1 MRILIDG
8 DATPDIE
15 KIAFLCDKY
24 DIKMIVYCDM
34 NHFFD
39 MNPLL
44 CVIREMIVWI
54 MLF

>member
-24 DIKMIVYCDM
+24 DIKIKLEAKNC
-34 NHFFD
+34 
-39 MNPLL
+39 
-44 CVIREMIVWI
+44 
-54 MLF
+54 

>member
-34 NHFFD
+34 NQ
-39 MNPLL
+39 LL
-44 CVIREMIVWI
+44 YVIREMIVWI

>member
-34 NHFFD
+34 NHFLI
-39 MNPLL
+39 MNQSL
-44 CVIREMIVWI
+44 CVIREMIVLI
-54 MLF
+54 MPF

>member
-24 DIKMIVYCDM
+24 DIKMIGYCDM

-39 MNPLL
+39 YES
-44 CVIREMIVWI
+44 VIICDQGE
-54 MLF
+54 

>member
-34 NHFFD
+34 NQ
-39 MNPLL
+39 LL

>member
-24 DIKMIVYCDM
+24 DPVFDSWVYKKGRKV
-34 NHFFD
+34 
-39 MNPLL
+39 P
-44 CVIREMIVWI
+44 V
-54 MLF
+54 

>member
-34 NHFFD
+34 NQ
-39 MNPLL
+39 LL
-44 CVIREMIVWI
+44 YVIRGMIVLI

>member
-24 DIKMIVYCDM
+24 DIKMVVYCDM
-34 NHFFD
+34 NQ
-39 MNPLL
+39 LL
-44 CVIREMIVWI
+44 CVIREMIVLI
-54 MLF
+54 MPF